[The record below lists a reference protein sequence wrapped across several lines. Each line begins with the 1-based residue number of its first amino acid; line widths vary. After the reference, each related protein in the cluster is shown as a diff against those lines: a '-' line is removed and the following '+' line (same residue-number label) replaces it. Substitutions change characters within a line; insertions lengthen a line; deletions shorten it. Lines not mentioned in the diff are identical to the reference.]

1 MYLIHLLGQIPVK
14 FQNSIQNIM
23 PKFTMGVNDIPQLE
37 KIRSSYVACKDLS
50 LSLSNDQVPGSHI

>member
-1 MYLIHLLGQIPVK
+1 
-14 FQNSIQNIM
+14 M